1 METSV
6 SNDVELACYAML
18 GVLNLARG
26 RRWRRRCWKT
36 TSDECCENGC
46 CGRVKER
53 GLRWYGDKCFK

>member
-26 RRWRRRCWKT
+26 RRWRRRFWRRR
-36 TSDECCENGC
+36 SEG
-46 CGRVKER
+46 GRGGVKI
-53 GLRWYGDKCFK
+53 